1 MRVSFFGVIT
11 IISFLISSCAFRA
24 LKTLSNA
31 ELSNNSTSY
40 KIDFNEEYGLA
51 VIPLT
56 IEGVKYNFVFDTGAQ
71 TTVIS
76 SRLSKKIAFDKK
88 GSISTSDAKESSQN
102 LIYGTI
108 SNIYLDSLHYTN
120 VGVVVNDFSANPQF
134 SCVDID
140 GILGANMINLSNWE
154 INFIDRY
161 FKIFNI
167 ENDLNLSTAY
177 NPISFNL
184 KRGIPYVE
192 FNINDTTTIDFMIDS
207 GKNSD
212 IISISNEVDFNIPKL
227 NRSSVG
233 YLGFG
238 MFGNSEID
246 TTDYYKTSLSNSNAS
261 FSNVIISQSKE
272 NKSLIGIGFLQKH
285 YNSVLFDFKNNL
297 MYAEKKQV
305 DNDEYLSDG
314 ISPML
319 LNNETIV
326 IGSKN
331 VNFSPDVDKLNVG
344 DTIVGI
350 NNVSLENTKSA
361 CELLDEIWR
370 SNKNQESITLK
381 VSRMGKISTFILPNK
396 NL

>member
-1 MRVSFFGVIT
+1 
-11 IISFLISSCAFRA
+11 
-24 LKTLSNA
+24 
-31 ELSNNSTSY
+31 
-40 KIDFNEEYGLA
+40 
-51 VIPLT
+51 
-56 IEGVKYNFVFDTGAQ
+56 
-71 TTVIS
+71 
-76 SRLSKKIAFDKK
+76 
-88 GSISTSDAKESSQN
+88 
-102 LIYGTI
+102 
-108 SNIYLDSLHYTN
+108 
-120 VGVVVNDFSANPQF
+120 
-134 SCVDID
+134 
-140 GILGANMINLSNWE
+140 
-154 INFIDRY
+154 
-161 FKIFNI
+161 
-167 ENDLNLSTAY
+167 
-177 NPISFNL
+177 
-184 KRGIPYVE
+184 
-192 FNINDTTTIDFMIDS
+192 MIDS